1 MRRPGSAAAG
11 WFAFLLLPLSLG
23 VVLWAESVRAEG
35 EASLLRAQAWL
46 RELDERAAALR
57 AMPEL
62 RLARTDRERLRAL
75 AALLRVSS
83 DIEEAAG
90 EERTF
95 PWKLRVFRL
104 MRRSAS
110 VDRMEYAVHGLDLLV
125 RAAAEPGTSGKFP
138 AVVQPSIQEEA
149 VPGGGEETPA
159 ALDDYLRCVR
169 MLADFETLEPEM
181 EETVVRAFGG
191 TGRDSLENASGNDGG
206 EEPEEGD
213 AHALRQDALLVALD
227 AALAHELP
235 HVAARPLLVIKAGLL
250 LEQARPQAALQALDG
265 VENVGSASDA
275 APGERR
281 LRAQGLYLRSLA
293 LMRSG
298 NFVLAGRDLDR
309 ALALFP
315 DDAELRLARGTL
327 LRMKGETGAMCG
339 DFYAACAGGMCDGLK
354 VAREQG
360 YCGAGSVSDSPETG
374 TLERTR

>member
-110 VDRMEYAVHGLDLLV
+110 VDRMEYAGLICWSGQRQSPELRENFRQSFSRPFRKKRFRVEERRRRRRWMIICAVCVCWLILKLLS
-125 RAAAEPGTSGKFP
+125 RKWRRPLCALPAEQDGILWKTHR
-138 AVVQPSIQEEA
+138 EMT
-149 VPGGGEETPA
+149 GEKSRKKEMPM
-159 ALDDYLRCVR
+159 RCVR
-169 MLADFETLEPEM
+169 MRCWWRWMLPWPM
-181 EETVVRAFGG
+181 NCRMWPR
-191 TGRDSLENASGNDGG
+191 GRSW
-206 EEPEEGD
+206 
-213 AHALRQDALLVALD
+213 
-227 AALAHELP
+227 
-235 HVAARPLLVIKAGLL
+235 
-250 LEQARPQAALQALDG
+250 
-265 VENVGSASDA
+265 
-275 APGERR
+275 
-281 LRAQGLYLRSLA
+281 
-293 LMRSG
+293 
-298 NFVLAGRDLDR
+298 
-309 ALALFP
+309 
-315 DDAELRLARGTL
+315 
-327 LRMKGETGAMCG
+327 
-339 DFYAACAGGMCDGLK
+339 
-354 VAREQG
+354 
-360 YCGAGSVSDSPETG
+360 
-374 TLERTR
+374 

>member
-46 RELDERAAALR
+46 RDLDERAAALR

-75 AALLRVSS
+75 AVLLRVSS

-159 ALDDYLRCVR
+159 ALDDYLR
-169 MLADFETLEPEM
+169 
-181 EETVVRAFGG
+181 
-191 TGRDSLENASGNDGG
+191 
-206 EEPEEGD
+206 
-213 AHALRQDALLVALD
+213 
-227 AALAHELP
+227 
-235 HVAARPLLVIKAGLL
+235 
-250 LEQARPQAALQALDG
+250 
-265 VENVGSASDA
+265 
-275 APGERR
+275 RR
-281 LRAQGLYLRSLA
+281 
-293 LMRSG
+293 
-298 NFVLAGRDLDR
+298 
-309 ALALFP
+309 
-315 DDAELRLARGTL
+315 
-327 LRMKGETGAMCG
+327 
-339 DFYAACAGGMCDGLK
+339 
-354 VAREQG
+354 
-360 YCGAGSVSDSPETG
+360 
-374 TLERTR
+374 